1 MSETKIFIPVADFK
15 IEGLIDE
22 SPGDGAVVITH
33 PHPLYG
39 GDMHNPVVHSIVSA
53 YQQKG
58 YTTLRIN
65 FRGVGQSGGTHAD
78 GIGEQDDVRAALG
91 YLYDLGKT
99 AIDLAGYS
107 FGARVNAMGLENY
120 EQAKRLIMVSPPVA
134 VMDFSFLGHNAKIE
148 LVITGSNDD
157 IAPPATIQAQ
167 LSTWNPKAT
176 FKVIDNIDHFYSRGT
191 SEVTEI
197 IKTFLEND

>member
-1 MSETKIFIPVADFK
+1 MPETKVFIPLENFK
-15 IEGLIDE
+15 IEGLINE
-22 SPGDGAVVITH
+22 APGNGAVVITH

-39 GDMHNPVVHSIVSA
+39 GDMHNPVVSSIASA

-78 GIGEQDDVRAALG
+78 GIGEQDDVRAALD
-91 YLYDLGKT
+91 YLQGLGKT
-99 AIDLAGYS
+99 DLDLAGYS

-120 EQAKRLIMVSPPVA
+120 EQVKNLIMVSPPVA
-134 VMDFSFLGHNAKIE
+134 FMDFSFLGHNAKIK

-157 IAPPATIQAQ
+157 IAPPAAIQAQ
-167 LSTWNPKAT
+167 LPTWNPEAEFKA
-176 FKVIDNIDHFYSRGT
+176 IDNVDHFYWRGT

-197 IKTFLEND
+197 IKTFLENK